1 MTSKFIRYK
10 PEFIQSMR
18 PSKDTIIS
26 EKLSKHFDWINE
38 LFLQSTQY
46 QDNRKKINYNQI
58 NSQKWRTI
66 HNNIVNSVLLLLN
79 SLDPTLY
86 DEIETKITNIN
97 IKDVNNMRKIVEILH
112 EKACESYNS
121 PTVLNLYIKIL
132 SKLIEEG
139 RWYYKIGDKV
149 SEYICPRIV
158 AVSIAQ
164 KKYCEML
171 DTFLIILENFN
182 KTNDE
187 VTYYKIKNQ
196 TFIGNILF
204 IAKLYNNH
212 IISIEIINKICKD
225 IFDKLKEN
233 SKNCDLI
240 EYLLQM
246 LQCIENYD
254 NLSMVIN
261 QLNEIK
267 NILPTRIKFLI
278 MNYIE
283 NMSSK
288 KESSKPESKQ
298 KQIIT
303 KSKETYS
310 NLIVEYI
317 INESITDF
325 MNSLKEKVEGEIV
338 ISILRKY
345 SPVCEQKLLKF
356 VEILLEKNIVT
367 KHQLETKFIE
377 YTESGDIDDIADE
390 CPVVLKFIEK
400 VKSL

>member
-1 MTSKFIRYK
+1 MSKFIRYSS
-10 PEFIQSMR
+10 EYVLSLR
-18 PSKDTIIS
+18 PNKDEIIS

-38 LFLQSTQY
+38 LFLESTQY

-86 DEIETKITNIN
+86 DEIETKIININ

-132 SKLIEEG
+132 SKLIEQG

-225 IFDKLKEN
+225 IFEKIKEN

-254 NLSMVIN
+254 NLTMVIN

-267 NILPTRIKFLI
+267 DTLPTRIKFLI

-325 MNSLKEKVEGEIV
+325 INSLKEKVEGEIV

-345 SPVCEQKLLKF
+345 SPVCEQKLLKL
-356 VEILLEKNIVT
+356 VEILLEKNIIT
-367 KHQLETKFIE
+367 KEQLNTKFGE
-377 YTESGDIDDIADE
+377 YTNSGDIDDIADE
-390 CPVVLKFIEK
+390 CPVVFKFIEK